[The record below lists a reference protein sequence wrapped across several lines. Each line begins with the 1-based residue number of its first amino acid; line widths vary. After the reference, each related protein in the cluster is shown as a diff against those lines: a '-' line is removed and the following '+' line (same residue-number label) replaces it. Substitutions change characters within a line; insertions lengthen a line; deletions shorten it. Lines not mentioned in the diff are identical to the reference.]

1 MEKLCGNVN
10 KLELISEKMENEA
23 LEMAMASYMEDK
35 VGNEVIAYIIEI
47 ASNSMFV
54 RTTDYIKGRILFS
67 DMKDDQ
73 YHYDPIK
80 CAVVGR
86 NGNIYHLG
94 DKIELIVKS
103 ASKINRTIDF
113 ETSKKKVL
121 KLENNK

>member
-1 MEKLCGNVN
+1 
-10 KLELISEKMENEA
+10 
-23 LEMAMASYMEDK
+23 
-35 VGNEVIAYIIEI
+35 
-47 ASNSMFV
+47 
-54 RTTDYIKGRILFS
+54 
-67 DMKDDQ
+67 MKDDK